1 MESADDSDRAPVRAE
16 RMTMAD
22 LARLAGVSK
31 ITVSRA
37 LGDSALVNP
46 QTRAR
51 VRELAQAH
59 GYSLNVT
66 ARNLRLRRSHTVA
79 VIVEMSPS
87 RERPMSGPY
96 PLELLGGVTQELTSA
111 GYSVLLS
118 ARHGSITP
126 ATQAA
131 DGVILLGQ
139 GAHDD
144 AVHAVQHWRLPMVVW
159 GAQIGAGPVVVG
171 SDNRQAGAEVARHF
185 VARGRRAACFLGDL
199 DYAENAERYAGF
211 SAVLGMHSVPVRCV
225 QGVGFT
231 AAAAAEAVRKAIAN
245 GPPVDAIFAASDLL
259 AMGAIQALR
268 ELGQAVPEQV
278 SVIGFDDTP
287 VGASLEPALSSVH
300 QDLHGAGV
308 LLARKVLDLIEG
320 KPAQSEML
328 PTRLVLRAT

>member
-1 MESADDSDRAPVRAE
+1 MTDDKATSARSQ

-22 LARLAGVSK
+22 LAQLAGVSK

-59 GYSLNVT
+59 GYALNVT
-66 ARNLRLRRSHTVA
+66 ARNLRLRRSHMVA

-87 RERPMSGPY
+87 PERPMSGPY
-96 PLELLGGVTQELTSA
+96 PLELLGGVTQELTSV

-159 GAQIGAGPVVVG
+159 GAQAGAGPVVVG
-171 SDNRQAGAEVARHF
+171 SDNRQAGIDVARYF
-185 VARGRRAACFLGDL
+185 LRSGRRAACFLGDL

-211 SAVLGMHSVPVRCV
+211 SAELGAHNVPVRCI
-225 QGVGFT
+225 QGAGFT
-231 AAAAAEAVRKAIAN
+231 AAAGAAAARMAIIDGPRMDAV
-245 GPPVDAIFAASDLL
+245 FAASDLL
-259 AMGAIQALR
+259 AIGAIQALR
-268 ELGQAVPEQV
+268 ERGLSVPGEV
-278 SVIGFDDTP
+278 SVVGFDDTP
-287 VGASLEPALSSVH
+287 VGASLEPPLSSVH
-300 QDLHGAGV
+300 QDLHAAGV

-320 KPAQSEML
+320 REAQSEML
-328 PTRLVLRAT
+328 PARLVLRAT

>member
-1 MESADDSDRAPVRAE
+1 
-16 RMTMAD
+16 MAD
-22 LARLAGVSK
+22 LAQLAGVSK

-37 LGDSALVNP
+37 LGDSTLVNP

-59 GYSLNVT
+59 GYALNVT

-87 RERPMSGPY
+87 LERPMSGPY

-159 GAQIGAGPVVVG
+159 GAQMGAGPVVVG
-171 SDNRQAGAEVARHF
+171 SDNRQAGVEVAQHF
-185 VARGRRAACFLGDL
+185 VKQGRRAACFLGDL

-211 SAVLGMHSVPVRCV
+211 SAELATHNTSVRCI

-231 AAAAAEAVRKAIAN
+231 AAGAADAVRAALAD
-245 GPPVDAIFAASDLL
+245 GPRFDAVFAASDLL
-259 AMGAIQALR
+259 AIGAISALR
-268 ELGQAVPEQV
+268 ELSLTVPDDV
-278 SVIGFDDTP
+278 SVVGFDDTP
-287 VGASLEPALSSVH
+287 VGISLEPPLSSVH

-320 KPAQSEML
+320 RPAQSEML